1 MIFESHAHYDD
12 DRFDEDREA
21 LIASLPVNGIER
33 VINVGASM
41 NSCRTTLELIKKYD
55 FMYGAL
61 GIHPSDCGELTEA
74 DISWLESEARSN
86 SKVVSIGEIG
96 LDYHWDEPSPE
107 VQIKWFESQLDMAGR
122 VALPVIIHSRDADQ
136 QTQEILKSHQ
146 STFNG
151 GVIHCYSYSKESS
164 RIYMDM
170 GYYLGVGG
178 VVTFKNAKKLKETVE
193 YAPLDRILLETDCP
207 YMAPEPHRGERNSSL
222 FLPHVVDMIAS
233 IKNVT
238 PEEVMQVTADN
249 AMKLFNIR

>member
-12 DRFDEDREA
+12 ERFDEDREA

-41 NSCRTTLELIKKYD
+41 DSCRATLELIEKYD

-61 GIHPSDCGELTEA
+61 GIHPSDCGELTDA
-74 DISWLESEARSN
+74 DIDWLEREAAGN
-86 SKVVSIGEIG
+86 PKVVSIGEIG
-96 LDYHWDEPSPE
+96 LDYHWQEPESA
-107 VQIKWFESQLDMAGR
+107 VQVKWFESQLDLAKR
-122 VALPVIIHSRDADQ
+122 VNLPVIIHSRDADLP
-136 QTQEILKSHQ
+136 TQEILRAHQ
-146 STFNG
+146 DGFTG

-170 GYYLGVGG
+170 GYYIGVGG
-178 VVTFKNAKKLKETVE
+178 VVTFKNARKLKETVE

-233 IKNVT
+233 IKKVS
-238 PEEVMQVTADN
+238 PEEVMQVTARN
-249 AMKLFNIR
+249 ASELFKVR